1 MRRIKNEEK
10 QSVKVEQDKLREE
23 KEEKKNL
30 EEEGYEVE
38 NKRMNLKRGQEGE
51 QR

>member
-1 MRRIKNEEK
+1 MRRIENEEK

-30 EEEGYEVE
+30 EEGGHEVE